1 MKVVSMISE
10 PFQPKIQADMIIRNI
25 GQLVT
30 IAQQPIAGASGP
42 LQIIADAA
50 LAVHHDKIVWIGL
63 DDDAEPLFQHETGT
77 RKDGM
82 LEIQTDNAATSRSVG
97 LKGSIMIVD
106 AEQAVVTPGFVD
118 SHTHLVFAGDRAEEF
133 HLRRAGVSYGEL
145 LAQGRGILTTM
156 NATRAASTDT
166 LMELALTR
174 LNAVRRYGTTTV
186 EVKTGYGLDMVTE
199 ETCLRIIKNLNS
211 FLRSSRL
218 TEGRRESVV
227 GGTDRCREEAASRQP
242 NQIRVV
248 PTFLGA
254 HSIPPEYK
262 DQRAA
267 YVDLIVEEMLPSFV
281 GMARFCD
288 VFCEREAFTLE
299 ESRHILTRA
308 RELGYQLKIHADQL
322 SPSGGAR
329 LAAELGAVSADHL
342 DYASDADLDAMREA
356 GVVATLLPGCA
367 YTLRSPYPSARRFL
381 EHGLHVAL
389 ATDFNPGTSYCENM
403 QMMLG
408 LAMSAM
414 GMTLEEALTATT
426 INGARALQL
435 QDEIGSI
442 EVGKRCELALWSI
455 TDYHEIGYHFGVNLV
470 HSVLV
475 QR

>member
-1 MKVVSMISE
+1 MMPDPSL
-10 PFQPKIQADMIIRNI
+10 PRIQASMVIRNI

-30 IAQQPIAGASGP
+30 IAQQPIPGASSA
-42 LQIIADAA
+42 LQVISDAA
-50 LAVHHDKIVWIGL
+50 LAVHDGIIAWIGP
-63 DDDAEPLFQHETGT
+63 DDDAEPMFHHDTSSPQ
-77 RKDGM
+77 DG
-82 LEIQTDNAATSRSVG
+82 IT
-97 LKGSIMIVD
+97 IVD
-106 AEQAVVTPGFVD
+106 AQQAVVTPGLVD

-133 HLRRAGVSYGEL
+133 YLRRSGVSYAEL
-145 LAQGRGILTTM
+145 LAQGRGILTTV
-156 NATRAASTDT
+156 NATRRASTDI
-166 LMELALTR
+166 LMELAKAR
-174 LNAVRRYGTTTV
+174 LDIVRRYGTTTV
-186 EVKTGYGLDMVTE
+186 EVKTGYGLDKVTE
-199 ETCLRIIKNLNS
+199 ETCLRIINNLNV
-211 FLRSSRL
+211 L
-218 TEGRRESVV
+218 
-227 GGTDRCREEAASRQP
+227 EETSPHQHS
-242 NQIRVV
+242 QVRVV

-254 HSIPPEYK
+254 HTVPPEYQGRS
-262 DQRAA
+262 DE
-267 YVDLIVEEMLPSFV
+267 YVTLIVEEMLPSFV
-281 GMARFCD
+281 GLARFCD
-288 VFCEREAFTLE
+288 VFCEREAFTVEQCWRIL
-299 ESRHILTRA
+299 SRA
-308 RELGYQLKIHADQL
+308 KELGYQLKLHADQL

-342 DYASDADLDAMREA
+342 DYASDADLDALRDA

-414 GMTLEEALTATT
+414 GMTLEEALIAAT